1 MYNVSLSKISQDSR
15 PTELHISL
23 ASLLQYMSEI
33 HIYPKIYKHKQLKKN
48 KKNSPAKR
56 NAIGLSCSS
65 PCFLWYH
72 RLKLSPK
79 SSKSSKSPTSA
90 SRSSRGRSAW
100 PRPASVPGVRS
111 AAGRARSAQGR
122 AASLQPG
129 QCRRADGCWRRHG
142 GSLPGGGDQWLRGKK
157 NWDLSI
163 PCLRMKSLSFLHLP
177 KNFTVHLAAHYK
189 WLIVHQN
196 CV

>member
-1 MYNVSLSKISQDSR
+1 MYNLSLSKISQDSR

-33 HIYPKIYKHKQLKKN
+33 HIYPKIHIYIYTNKQKNLTSQKKCHWLN
-48 KKNSPAKR
+48 DSVYLHVFCDITDSNSAPK
-56 NAIGLSCSS
+56 SS
-65 PCFLWYH
+65 
-72 RLKLSPK
+72 K

-111 AAGRARSAQGR
+111 AAGRARSARGR

-129 QCRRADGCWRRHG
+129 QCRRADGCWRPHG
-142 GSLPGGGDQWLRGKK
+142 GSLPGGGKKWLREGEEK
-157 NWDLSI
+157 LGS
-163 PCLRMKSLSFLHLP
+163 
-177 KNFTVHLAAHYK
+177 
-189 WLIVHQN
+189 
-196 CV
+196 